1 MRINKYLNA
10 AGACSR
16 RAADQHILDGEVTI
30 NGRVAVLGD
39 QVEETDEVC
48 FQGEHLC
55 LDEPFVLL
63 AYNKPVGLVCSA
75 KEKDNIIDAI
85 GYPTRI
91 YPVGRLDK
99 DSEGLVLLTNQGEL
113 HNQISHARNCHEKE
127 YEVVVNQVVTR
138 EFLDQMRNGV
148 EILDTVTRP
157 CKVKKTGRNSFRII
171 LTQGLNR
178 QIRRMC
184 EALGYRV
191 YSLKRVRVMNILLGD
206 LPVGQ
211 YRNITSSELAELKK
225 ML

>member
-1 MRINKYLNA
+1 MRINKYLSA

-178 QIRRMC
+178 QFRRMC

>member
-1 MRINKYLNA
+1 MRINKYLSA

-63 AYNKPVGLVCSA
+63 AYNKPVGLVCSD
-75 KEKDNIIDAI
+75 KKKNNIIDAI
-85 GYPTRI
+85 VSPTRI

>member
-1 MRINKYLNA
+1 MRINKYLSA

-211 YRNITSSELAELKK
+211 YRNITSSELVELKK

>member
-1 MRINKYLNA
+1 MRINKYLSA

-113 HNQISHARNCHEKE
+113 HNQISHARNRHEKE

>member
-1 MRINKYLNA
+1 M
-10 AGACSR
+10 
-16 RAADQHILDGEVTI
+16 
-30 NGRVAVLGD
+30 
-39 QVEETDEVC
+39 
-48 FQGEHLC
+48 
-55 LDEPFVLL
+55 
-63 AYNKPVGLVCSA
+63 
-75 KEKDNIIDAI
+75 
-85 GYPTRI
+85 
-91 YPVGRLDK
+91 
-99 DSEGLVLLTNQGEL
+99 
-113 HNQISHARNCHEKE
+113 
-127 YEVVVNQVVTR
+127 NQVVTR